1 MSYVQLM
8 NNARFCMNSKCWYLV
23 IISLFYSC
31 NKEPVE
37 DPLKDFTSNQTVKLE
52 YSRKI
57 DLEQYG
63 VLKPASILKCTD
75 GYMISSQTN
84 KAMFSRI
91 YLDENR
97 VITGVDRGNAP
108 GELISPSSI
117 QQMNGHVYV
126 YDIGRKTIFE
136 IQENLKDSLLTLS
149 QYRTLEMDSRP
160 FLINLLPNGHILAS
174 GIFHNS
180 WVSYFD
186 RENEMV
192 SCLPFPTFD
201 ETDML
206 SDVSLSVLYLSTFTS
221 VKPDGNK
228 MVCATQTCGVLS
240 FCTIS
245 PNAIAI
251 SKQIKYYPPEYNVPK
266 PDHPGMIVYSRDNKA
281 GFCAVA
287 SDDKHVFV
295 LYSGRT
301 FNSHNNLSHHC
312 EHLLVYDW
320 EGNPLRHIVLNKP
333 LYSMSYDIENKI
345 IYGIGYDPEGVIFEY
360 ELKNIVG

>member
-1 MSYVQLM
+1 
-8 NNARFCMNSKCWYLV
+8 MNSKCWYLV

-31 NKEPVE
+31 NKGHVE
-37 DPLKDFTSNQTVKLE
+37 DPLKDFNSNQTVKLE
-52 YSRKI
+52 YSRRI

-75 GYMISSQTN
+75 GYMIRSQTN
-84 KAMFSRI
+84 NDMFSRI

-97 VITGVDRGNAP
+97 VITGVDKGNAP

-149 QYRTLEMDSRP
+149 RYRTLEMDSRP

-180 WVSYFD
+180 WVSYFN

-221 VKPDGNK
+221 VKPDGKK
-228 MVCATQTCGVLS
+228 MVCATQKCGVLS
-240 FCTIS
+240 FCTFS
-245 PNAIAI
+245 PNAITI

-266 PDHPGMIVYSRDNKA
+266 PDHPEMIVYSRDNKV

-287 SDDKHVFV
+287 SDDKNVFV